1 MDWKDLKTRRV
12 DDKELVIALA
22 QDDENLKVLM
32 VAFQDDEAFK
42 KTKETGELWFYST
55 SKKKLWKKG
64 EKSGNVMLVQDTRVD
79 CDGDAL
85 LYLVEPTGGACH
97 EGYDTCFY
105 RDIKGKVVGEKL
117 FDPDKVY
124 GVF

>member
-1 MDWKDLKTRRV
+1 MDWKDLKKRKIGE
-12 DDKELVIALA
+12 KELVIAVA
-22 QDDENLKVLM
+22 QDYEDLKVAM
-32 VAFQDDEAFK
+32 VAFQDKEAFE
-42 KTKETGELWFYST
+42 KTRETGELWLYST

-64 EKSGNVMLVQDTRVD
+64 EKSGNVMIVKETRVD

-85 LYLVEPTGGACH
+85 LYLVKLTGGACH

-105 RDIKGKVVGEKL
+105 KTLSGKVVGKKL

-124 GVF
+124 